1 MFFKIQGSETMSLSN
16 IVLPKPTN
24 WQDFER
30 IIRDLFECVLGDP
43 DTQLNGRSGQP
54 QHGVDVYGYRNQ
66 QTDYLVGVQCK
77 KKLDD
82 KVTEKELRDEVN
94 KAKNFTPEISQ
105 FILVTTAPRDQKIQ
119 ETARIITK
127 ELAETQHPIKVY
139 VWGWQDIQEHA
150 AKYEKAWKAFDPT
163 WNPLLESAIKKL
175 SDKVENGFKLMNQKD
190 ISNNT
195 SSSPTKVNLDDNEDT
210 PLHGQITAFQ
220 HLIDEGEVH
229 TAHKQFLK
237 LKEEVWSDAS
247 PSEKY
252 RILVGIASAKL
263 QIVNHEEAGHLLLDA
278 YNEYPEHKNANKNKA
293 AGHLLIGDDRKAEEI
308 SYKIMIENKDPYVA
322 GIFIQSQINNAECK
336 NPLSQIPDGLH
347 ESEDVFNA
355 YIHFLRMRDNSDWLE
370 YAKKA
375 YEKYP
380 DNKMLEKVYA
390 ESVLFR
396 FINYDRDAIVGGIF
410 KETNYNEL
418 NKAIEILYQIVK
430 ESLNNGL
437 LLLPETAYNAS
448 LVLRITDDDER
459 AKEILDN
466 SIIEYPGNEM
476 LLFQRALIAYAE
488 NDLEGAKDLLA
499 KDSSNLEIINLKAI
513 IYSELG
519 EIEDALSLI
528 DKIKGK
534 ELSEHIKAD
543 VLRVHV
549 KAYIDEGKISTAIKM
564 INEEIEHEPSNFM
577 YRDLLIRTYYNIG
590 ENDKANKAL
599 NEAVEIVDERT
610 SLYSRLGLSME
621 AQILGRNSV
630 IIELLKDKVATDRD
644 SRGLRLLLETL
655 IESGHWATARK
666 YFDLAS
672 DNLENKKWFL
682 RAKAFFSL
690 KTGYNKQDDILSQ
703 YLRKYPNDIN
713 MILAQIG
720 NWQRTG
726 RVIEIRRFLK
736 KLNLSDL
743 EGSPEKKAN
752 LATIIFY
759 YGEVIRGLE
768 YAYTLLMN
776 NWSNFN
782 VHLIYQSLI
791 FLNNDIEEVIPSA
804 DTVKDKTVVC
814 ILSEGKEKRYRIDNN
829 KYVNFEDERI
839 NPDDDLGKLLYG
851 KHLGD
856 EFKLNKKIHSKNVK
870 IKWIK
875 SIYLDAFHMS
885 LEQFNERFPRADGLQ
900 RFSFDINSE
909 DPIKDMRSIIRERA
923 EANQHILEEY
933 RIKGI
938 PLSFVGFFTGND
950 PIDVWQGLSNVN
962 INFLVSKG
970 SYSERDKALQN
981 IHKHN
986 NKGCILDAITLSIVR
1001 RLGITEAV
1009 KSVCGP
1015 IYTTKSVVDLL
1026 GFRLFTAEQNIGKE
1040 MGYMVWQDNR
1050 LVYEKYSEE
1059 MLYKIAEERK
1069 KELVWAS
1076 ENVVSA
1082 PTLPKNDLSKEVKRI
1097 IDLVGIDKCDPAIA
1111 SEGNDLLLLSED
1123 MGFRIWSE
1131 ANFDIVSTWL
1141 QPVLIKARDNNYISI
1156 DKYCE
1161 VINSLTL
1168 MGHTYISLDP
1178 NCLVYQARKDNFSVS
1193 KELHYLLSTVG
1204 GPTADL
1210 LNNSGVLSAFIDMLW
1225 QECTDGLKIKKIIS
1239 EVFSTFIKGRTEDQ
1253 RTIIQLL
1260 LNRINNQREVMFSYA
1275 CQWKI
1280 GHSLGMSYYNELL
1293 KLNYEN

>member
-1 MFFKIQGSETMSLSN
+1 MSLSN
-16 IVLPKPTN
+16 TVLPKPTN

-30 IIRDLFECVLGDP
+30 NIRDLFECVLGDP

-77 KKLDD
+77 QKLDG

-94 KAKNFTPEISQ
+94 KAKNFTPKISQ

-163 WNPLLESAIKKL
+163 WNPFVEIGINEIKDSIKEL
-175 SDKVENGFKLMNQKD
+175 NGSIEMKNQN
-190 ISNNT
+190 ISNNA

-220 HLIDEGEVH
+220 NLISEGEVH

-247 PSEKY
+247 PSERY

-263 QIVNHEEAGHLLLDA
+263 QIGNQEEAGQLLLDA

-308 SYKIMIENKDPYVA
+308 AYKIMTEKEDPYVA
-322 GIFIQSQINNAECK
+322 SVFIQSQISNIECE
-336 NPLSQIPDGLH
+336 NPLIQVPEGLH

-355 YIHFLRMRDNSDWLE
+355 YIHFLRMRDNSEWLE

-390 ESVLFR
+390 ESVFVR
-396 FINYDRDAIVGGIF
+396 FINYDRDAIIGGIF
-410 KETNYNEL
+410 KETKYNEL
-418 NKAIEILYQIVK
+418 NKAVEILYQNVK

-448 LVLRITDDDER
+448 LALRLTDDNER

-466 SIIEYPGNEM
+466 SIIKYPNNEM
-476 LLFQRALIAYAE
+476 LLFQRALMAYAE
-488 NDLEGAKDLLA
+488 NDLEGAKDLLP
-499 KDSSNLEIINLKAI
+499 KDLSNLEIISLKAN
-513 IYSELG
+513 IYSELD
-519 EIEDALSLI
+519 EMEDALSLI
-528 DKIKGK
+528 DEIKGK

-549 KAYIDEGKISTAIKM
+549 KSYVEEGEISTAIKM
-564 INEEIEHEPSNFM
+564 INEEIDHEPSNFM
-577 YRDLLIRTYYNIG
+577 YRNLLIRTYYNIG
-590 ENDKANKAL
+590 QNDKANKAL

-610 SLYSRLGLSME
+610 SLYNRLGLSME

-644 SRGLRLLLETL
+644 SKGLRLLIETS

-672 DNLENKKWFL
+672 DNLEHKKWFL
-682 RAKAFFSL
+682 KAKAFFSL

-703 YLRKYPNDIN
+703 YLRIYPNDIN

-736 KLNLSDL
+736 NLNLSDL

-752 LATIIFY
+752 LATIISY
-759 YGEVIRGLE
+759 YGEVLRGLE

-814 ILSEGKEKRYRIDNN
+814 ILSERKEKRYRIDNN
-829 KYVNFEDERI
+829 IYVNFEDERI

-856 EFKLNKKIHSKNVK
+856 EFKLNIKMYSKNVK

-875 SIYLDAFHMS
+875 SIYLDAF
-885 LEQFNERFPRADGLQ
+885 
-900 RFSFDINSE
+900 
-909 DPIKDMRSIIRERA
+909 
-923 EANQHILEEY
+923 
-933 RIKGI
+933 
-938 PLSFVGFFTGND
+938 
-950 PIDVWQGLSNVN
+950 
-962 INFLVSKG
+962 
-970 SYSERDKALQN
+970 
-981 IHKHN
+981 
-986 NKGCILDAITLSIVR
+986 
-1001 RLGITEAV
+1001 
-1009 KSVCGP
+1009 
-1015 IYTTKSVVDLL
+1015 
-1026 GFRLFTAEQNIGKE
+1026 
-1040 MGYMVWQDNR
+1040 
-1050 LVYEKYSEE
+1050 
-1059 MLYKIAEERK
+1059 
-1069 KELVWAS
+1069 
-1076 ENVVSA
+1076 
-1082 PTLPKNDLSKEVKRI
+1082 
-1097 IDLVGIDKCDPAIA
+1097 
-1111 SEGNDLLLLSED
+1111 
-1123 MGFRIWSE
+1123 
-1131 ANFDIVSTWL
+1131 
-1141 QPVLIKARDNNYISI
+1141 
-1156 DKYCE
+1156 
-1161 VINSLTL
+1161 
-1168 MGHTYISLDP
+1168 
-1178 NCLVYQARKDNFSVS
+1178 
-1193 KELHYLLSTVG
+1193 
-1204 GPTADL
+1204 
-1210 LNNSGVLSAFIDMLW
+1210 
-1225 QECTDGLKIKKIIS
+1225 
-1239 EVFSTFIKGRTEDQ
+1239 
-1253 RTIIQLL
+1253 
-1260 LNRINNQREVMFSYA
+1260 
-1275 CQWKI
+1275 
-1280 GHSLGMSYYNELL
+1280 
-1293 KLNYEN
+1293 